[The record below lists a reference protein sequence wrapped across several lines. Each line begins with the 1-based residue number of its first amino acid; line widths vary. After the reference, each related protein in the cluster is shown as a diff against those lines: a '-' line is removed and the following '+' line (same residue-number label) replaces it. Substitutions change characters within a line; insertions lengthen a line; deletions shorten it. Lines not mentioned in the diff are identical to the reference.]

1 MNSLLQRRF
10 EKFKSNRKAWY
21 SLWILAFTYGTS
33 LFAPLL
39 ANNQPW
45 IVSFQGK
52 WRCPVFFFYSEA
64 DFGGVDLTAAN
75 YKRLSRREDFT
86 NGENWVLFPPVPYGY
101 NEDNLETMEKDETP
115 PSPPGR
121 KHWLGTDDRGRDV
134 FTRIFYAYRNSM
146 SFGLILVFIEFLF
159 GTVVGGIQG
168 YFGKRTDIIIQRFVE
183 ILSAIPFLYLI
194 LIMGA
199 FFGRGF
205 IVLGVTYSL
214 LSWIGISAY
223 MRGEFYRSK
232 NLTYVDAA
240 RALGVGSWK
249 IMKDHILPNAIT
261 PLVTFLPFTLI
272 GAISILSALD
282 FLGYGIPAPNPSW
295 GEMISQGRENI
306 RAWWLITFPSFALA
320 MTILLSSFV
329 GEGIRDAFDSKEKV
343 VYE

>member
-10 EKFKSNRKAWY
+10 EKFKSNPKAWF
-21 SLWILAFTYGTS
+21 SLWILIVTYGIS
-33 LFAPLL
+33 LFAPII

-45 IVSFQGK
+45 VVSYDGHWK
-52 WRCPVFFFYSEA
+52 YPVFFFYTDFE
-64 DFGGVDLTAAN
+64 FGGTEYSSPN
-75 YKRLSRREDFT
+75 YKKLGKRENFT
-86 NGENWVLFPPVPYGY
+86 NGSNWILFPPVPYGF
-101 NEDNLETMEKDETP
+101 NEDNLETMEKDENP
-115 PSPPGR
+115 PSPPSP

-134 FTRIFYAYRNSM
+134 FTRIFYAYRNSL
-146 SFGLILVFIEFLF
+146 SFGLILVFVEFLF

-168 YFGKRTDIIIQRFVE
+168 YYGKRTDIIIQRFVE

-194 LIMGA
+194 LIMGS

-205 IVLGVTYSL
+205 IVLGITYSA

-232 NLTYVDAA
+232 TLTYVDAA
-240 RALGVGSWK
+240 RALGVSSWK

-295 GEMISQGRENI
+295 GEMIRQGQDNI
-306 RAWWLITFPSFALA
+306 RAWWLIAFPSFALA
-320 MTILLSSFV
+320 ATILLTSFV
-329 GEGIRDAFDSKEKV
+329 GEGVRDSFDSKEKV